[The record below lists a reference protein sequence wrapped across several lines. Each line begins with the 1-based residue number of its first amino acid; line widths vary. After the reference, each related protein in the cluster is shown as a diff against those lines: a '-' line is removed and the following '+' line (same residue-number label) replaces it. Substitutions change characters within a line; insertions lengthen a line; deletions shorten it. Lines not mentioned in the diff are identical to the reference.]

1 MGQGRADTLVGWV
14 GNRSGPAERLLQLL
28 AGRWVSGARKL
39 GIAEEEGCER
49 KEEEQQHIEINRKTQ
64 PTQGCTQA
72 HCEQGARLCEEGTLP
87 ALSRP
92 PVGQP
97 PAGAP

>member
-1 MGQGRADTLVGWV
+1 MGGWV
-14 GNRSGPAERLLQLL
+14 GKRSGPAERLLQLL

-39 GIAEEEGCER
+39 GIAEGGCER
-49 KEEEQQHIEINRKTQ
+49 KEKEQQHIEINRKTQ

-72 HCEQGARLCEEGTLP
+72 HCEQGARLCEEGTRP
-87 ALSRP
+87 ALSRC